1 MKVVDVPAS
10 DALRWF
16 KVAWRDYFVKSPLGW
31 ISAMGLWL
39 LSQFLPLLLGL
50 LPLVLII
57 GLLQPI
63 LFAGLMHAARDQDLG
78 QEPKMGAMLSGFRFN
93 GGALF
98 QSGCIMFVV
107 FALLSLAFQPFMPE
121 LPAVKPGEPVD
132 QQAVM
137 RALQDKSGVLL
148 LMGALVALLKGV
160 FWFVP
165 PLLAFQKMSAMH
177 AIRWSLYAFL
187 SNFGAVIL
195 YGLIMFVLFAA
206 VMFTLGALLVLV
218 LPLMAITNYVG
229 YKAMFVEDLPE
240 DPRTGMVG

>member
-39 LSQFLPLLLGL
+39 LFQFVPLLLGL
-50 LPLVLII
+50 LPLVLIL

-63 LFAGLMHAARDQDLG
+63 FFAGLMHAAREQELG
-78 QEPKMGAMLSGFRFN
+78 QDPKIGAQFAGFRFN

-107 FALLSLAFQPFMPE
+107 YGLVSFAFQPFLPD

-132 QQAVM
+132 QEAVV
-137 RALQDKSGVLL
+137 RALRDSS
-148 LMGALVALLKGV
+148 GALMLMFAVIALFKGI

-187 SNFGAVIL
+187 SNFGAVFL
-195 YGLIMFVLFAA
+195 YGLIMFIMMFA

-229 YKAMFVEDLPE
+229 YKAMFVEELPE